1 MDKNTF
7 LAVVLSGAIMVIWYT
22 LFPPPEPPTREHSDS
37 VLPDEKANIKDRDQA
52 KNFEEQGSKL
62 STSSNL
68 ISIAEI
74 DGSLPS
80 KEVILENENYKLVL
94 DTRGGIGKSMQLKNF
109 KHTKPRLTLSTWLP
123 FLTSFLGPDYQDEIT
138 EENQVQMFGNHLD
151 EIPPF
156 SQEFKGDPITTQM
169 FRKTVFAANE
179 EYAVYD
185 GGNGNPKLKLTSPIV
200 NGIQMI
206 KTFEAVPESYILNYR
221 VQLIN
226 RSKETKPLKAL
237 YFFGEQRLSDDGGGM
252 HQVSHEGPVFF
263 FDESL
268 QTEST
273 DNIENELTVTMMK
286 WLGVE
291 DQYFIGAVAPE
302 TPVRNGFFR
311 AGMYFPES
319 KYQSHAESKLS
330 PYFGVALPTTNIKQN
345 LQVESNFKLYY
356 GPKSDA
362 DLAKFGYKLEMSHDM
377 TLEVLAGPLLDLLR
391 YIYRLVGNYG
401 VAIII
406 LTIIV
411 RLVLFPLTYK
421 GMKSMKRMQQLAP
434 RMKKLQEKY
443 KNNKEKLNKE
453 MMDLYRKNKVNPLGG
468 CLPLLLQIP
477 VFFAL
482 YSSLS
487 SAVELRHAPF
497 IFWISDLS
505 QPDGLGI
512 TPLLMGV
519 SMYIQQKMTPQTAMM
534 DSTQVKI
541 MQMLPFIFTLFSFTF
556 PSGLTLY
563 WVTSNVLSIAQQ
575 QIINRIKT
583 PEMQD

>member
-221 VQLIN
+221 ECN
-226 RSKETKPLKAL
+226 
-237 YFFGEQRLSDDGGGM
+237 
-252 HQVSHEGPVFF
+252 
-263 FDESL
+263 
-268 QTEST
+268 
-273 DNIENELTVTMMK
+273 
-286 WLGVE
+286 
-291 DQYFIGAVAPE
+291 
-302 TPVRNGFFR
+302 
-311 AGMYFPES
+311 
-319 KYQSHAESKLS
+319 
-330 PYFGVALPTTNIKQN
+330 
-345 LQVESNFKLYY
+345 
-356 GPKSDA
+356 
-362 DLAKFGYKLEMSHDM
+362 
-377 TLEVLAGPLLDLLR
+377 
-391 YIYRLVGNYG
+391 
-401 VAIII
+401 
-406 LTIIV
+406 
-411 RLVLFPLTYK
+411 
-421 GMKSMKRMQQLAP
+421 
-434 RMKKLQEKY
+434 
-443 KNNKEKLNKE
+443 
-453 MMDLYRKNKVNPLGG
+453 
-468 CLPLLLQIP
+468 
-477 VFFAL
+477 
-482 YSSLS
+482 
-487 SAVELRHAPF
+487 
-497 IFWISDLS
+497 
-505 QPDGLGI
+505 
-512 TPLLMGV
+512 
-519 SMYIQQKMTPQTAMM
+519 
-534 DSTQVKI
+534 
-541 MQMLPFIFTLFSFTF
+541 
-556 PSGLTLY
+556 
-563 WVTSNVLSIAQQ
+563 
-575 QIINRIKT
+575 
-583 PEMQD
+583 